1 MTSSG
6 NKYFE
11 RLKVKIVETMQQSHP
26 EIPDSVSDWKG
37 HHIFNFQEDLQLNQN
52 EHISEKW
59 FYTHMKSTNTKL
71 PRIDILNILS
81 KYAGYKNWDDFKL
94 KNNDSLSEDAPD
106 KSNQVFYLIPLF
118 TLIVLLII
126 YLIVN
131 LMYTQDYTFCFY
143 DSDTKQ
149 PIENSMIE
157 ITVLANDQ
165 SPVNYLCNNNGC
177 FTIKTNE
184 RTIRF
189 TVGTPY
195 YHNDTIVR
203 TLNKF
208 NQTENV
214 KLKIDDYA
222 VMIHYFS
229 SGNIKDWE
237 KRREDLNE
245 MLSDSVKIFQVLN
258 NSGTVGMEIYNKW
271 EFINKLSLPSSSLRD
286 IEVIDKK
293 YEGDKIC
300 RLRFK
305 QNETNE

>member
-1 MTSSG
+1 MNSSG

-26 EIPDSVSDWKG
+26 EIPESVSDWKG
-37 HHIFNFQEDLQLNQN
+37 NHIFNFQEDLQLKQN

-94 KNNDSLSEDAPD
+94 KNNDSLNEDAPD
-106 KSNQVFYLIPLF
+106 KSNRVFYLIPLF

-126 YLIVN
+126 YLVVN
-131 LMYTQDYTFCFY
+131 SMYTQDYTFCFY
-143 DSDTKQ
+143 DSDTKK

-177 FTIKTNE
+177 FTIKTSE

-208 NQTENV
+208 NRTENV

-229 SGNIKDWE
+229 SGNVKDWE

-293 YEGDKIC
+293 YEGDKIY
-300 RLRFK
+300 RLRFT
-305 QNETNE
+305 QNETNQ

>member
-1 MTSSG
+1 MASSE

-11 RLKVKIVETMQQSHP
+11 NLKVKIVETMQQSHP

-59 FYTHMKSTNTKL
+59 FYTHMKSTNSKL

-81 KYAGYKNWDDFKL
+81 KYAGYKNWDDFKFQIT
-94 KNNDSLSEDAPD
+94 DSKSEVTPD
-106 KSNQVFYLIPLF
+106 NSNRVFYLIPLF
-118 TLIVLLII
+118 TLFVLLIV
-126 YLIVN
+126 YLIVDS
-131 LMYTQDYTFCFY
+131 MYTQVYTFCFY
-143 DSDTKQ
+143 DSDTKK

-157 ITVLANDQ
+157 ITVLNNDQ

-189 TVGTPY
+189 AVGTPY

-208 NQTENV
+208 NRTENI

-229 SGNIKDWE
+229 NGYVKDWE
-237 KRREDLNE
+237 KRREDLND
-245 MLSDSVKIFQVLN
+245 MLSDSAKIFQVLN
-258 NSGTVGMEIYNKW
+258 SSGTVGMEIYNKW
-271 EFINKLSLPSSSLRD
+271 EFINKLSLPSSSLSN
-286 IEVIDKK
+286 IEIIDKK
-293 YEGDKIC
+293 YDGEKIS